1 MKTYG
6 YCRASTNETKQDI
19 NRQIRELKK
28 LGVEE
33 ENIFFEYESGTK
45 IDRLQLGRL
54 LEEVQEGDCICTTEV
69 SRLTRSMKQ
78 LLDII
83 ELVKEKKLKLVI
95 GNSMTVDCS
104 SGELDPFTNAF
115 LQITGVFSELERN
128 IISERVK
135 SGVANARSKGK
146 VLGRPKVG
154 LENLPEDFIRHYP
167 LYKAKKINQ
176 MELARLCNCT
186 RQSVAKYTKLYEGK
200 LQ

>member
-1 MKTYG
+1 MVYG
-6 YCRASTNETKQDI
+6 YCRCSTNESKQDI

-54 LEEVQEGDCICTTEV
+54 LEQVQEGDTICTTEV
-69 SRLTRSMKQ
+69 SRLTRSTKQ
-78 LLDII
+78 LINI
-83 ELVKEKKLKLVI
+83 VELVKAKKLKLVI
-95 GNSMTVDCS
+95 GHSMRVDCT
-104 SGELDPFTNAF
+104 SGILDPFTLAF
-115 LQITGVFSELERN
+115 LQITGVFAELERN

-135 SGVANARSKGK
+135 SGVANAKAKGK
-146 VLGRPKVG
+146 TLGRPKVG

-186 RQSVAKYTKLYEGK
+186 RQSIAKYTKLYEGE